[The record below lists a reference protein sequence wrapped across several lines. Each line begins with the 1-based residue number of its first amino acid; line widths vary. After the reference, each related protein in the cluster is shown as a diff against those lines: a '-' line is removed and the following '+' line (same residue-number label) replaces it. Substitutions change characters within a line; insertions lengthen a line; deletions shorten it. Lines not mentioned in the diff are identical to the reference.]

1 MGLPSHAFTGVAG
14 DDPRMAVIRRT
25 DSVDVEACPGSGKT
39 TLLVAK
45 LAILARRWR
54 WSRSGMCV
62 LSHTNAARD
71 EIANRL
77 STSREGAA
85 LLQYPHYIGTI
96 HGFANEFL
104 AIPYL
109 RSKNNPIKIID
120 TDVALSKRWAKVPRP
135 TKTFLDRRNNGDGRA
150 FLRYD
155 RADFGGGKMSTLGEH
170 TPTYATVR
178 AICEESSREGY
189 FCYHEL
195 FIWAMKLLDEQPSAA
210 LSLRARFPMLFI
222 DEVQDNDE
230 IQSSL
235 LHRIFMQGDTPCR
248 RQRFGDS
255 NQAIYQSA
263 AVTTGAT
270 TDTFPG
276 AVRADLPNS
285 FRFGAGIANLAN
297 PLGLTPQGL
306 VGLGSGPHHPPTI
319 LLFDDGSV
327 RSVLP
332 EYGSILRETF
342 SEDELLAGVFTAV
355 AGEHKP
361 GDDDRI
367 PAWMG
372 HYAPAYDPDISGREA
387 YPSTFSQ
394 FLMSGYREAQRIR
407 RSHPVTR
414 AVAQGM
420 LELLRRGDFD
430 LSEMK
435 PRNPHTFLLTVLS
448 GDALVRYKQLL
459 DFLVVHIG
467 LITPWLWRDFVALI
481 LRVIAEETAGKVIG
495 EREFIEFLRWKQLD
509 DFPAGSPSVV
519 SNIFSYPAEDPK
531 VKIRLGSIHSV
542 KGETHTATLVL
553 DSFFHDHHL
562 SALKP
567 WILGDKVGKGAEGSR
582 IQGRLKLHYVAM
594 TRPAQL
600 LCLAMRS
607 DVFSA
612 NERAQLVARGWT
624 IRECPAHAV

>member
-1 MGLPSHAFTGVAG
+1 
-14 DDPRMAVIRRT
+14 
-25 DSVDVEACPGSGKT
+25 
-39 TLLVAK
+39 
-45 LAILARRWR
+45 
-54 WSRSGMCV
+54 
-62 LSHTNAARD
+62 
-71 EIANRL
+71 
-77 STSREGAA
+77 
-85 LLQYPHYIGTI
+85 
-96 HGFANEFL
+96 
-104 AIPYL
+104 
-109 RSKNNPIKIID
+109 
-120 TDVALSKRWAKVPRP
+120 
-135 TKTFLDRRNNGDGRA
+135 
-150 FLRYD
+150 
-155 RADFGGGKMSTLGEH
+155 
-170 TPTYATVR
+170 
-178 AICEESSREGY
+178 
-189 FCYHEL
+189 
-195 FIWAMKLLDEQPSAA
+195 
-210 LSLRARFPMLFI
+210 
-222 DEVQDNDE
+222 
-230 IQSSL
+230 
-235 LHRIFMQGDTPCR
+235 
-248 RQRFGDS
+248 
-255 NQAIYQSA
+255 
-263 AVTTGAT
+263 
-270 TDTFPG
+270 
-276 AVRADLPNS
+276 
-285 FRFGAGIANLAN
+285 
-297 PLGLTPQGL
+297 
-306 VGLGSGPHHPPTI
+306 
-319 LLFDDGSV
+319 
-327 RSVLP
+327 
-332 EYGSILRETF
+332 
-342 SEDELLAGVFTAV
+342 
-355 AGEHKP
+355 
-361 GDDDRI
+361 
-367 PAWMG
+367 
-372 HYAPAYDPDISGREA
+372 
-387 YPSTFSQ
+387 
-394 FLMSGYREAQRIR
+394 
-407 RSHPVTR
+407 
-414 AVAQGM
+414 M